1 MDAARRWNL
10 AAWVAFAVVGIVYA
24 LVGSGTRVVILV
36 IACTLPFFLL
46 AAVAFYC
53 QRASKRKP
61 EGG

>member
-36 IACTLPFFLL
+36 IACTLPEG
-46 AAVAFYC
+46 
-53 QRASKRKP
+53 RKGTGP
-61 EGG
+61 ID